1 MKKQSMA
8 LETVLVFAIM
18 MFFPVL
24 SQAESFS
31 LTGGQITPAGHKAL
45 RVGVGFPGLYG
56 AYHIPLS
63 EKFELAP
70 RFSFFYGSDTSAPVV
85 GNGLGV
91 ELKFNLMSSEK
102 FNLSLFFEPEF
113 LLAYHPGTA
122 FVFRVGGPGVLMSF
136 LLQEKFQF
144 IAGMKIPFGFVI
156 HPSFVA
162 SIPILFVL
170 GFEFNVSP
178 DLNLFLNTQMG
189 PDILAASGGSTTRF
203 SPNVFLGISMLL

>member
-1 MKKQSMA
+1 MKRNSTTIM
-8 LETVLVFAIM
+8 TVLVFTAAL
-18 MFFPVL
+18 FFPVF

-31 LTGGQITPAGHKAL
+31 LTGGQITPAGHKAV
-45 RVGVGFPGLYG
+45 RVGVGFPGIYG

-70 RFSFFYGSDTSAPVV
+70 RFSFFYGSDTHAPVV

-91 ELKFNLMSSEK
+91 ELKFSLMSGDK
-102 FNLSLFFEPEF
+102 FNLALLFEPEF

-122 FVFRVGGPGVLMSF
+122 VVFRVGGPGVLMSYAM
-136 LLQEKFQF
+136 QENFQL

-170 GFEFNVSP
+170 GFEFNVSNN
-178 DLNLFLNTQMG
+178 LNVFLNAQMG
-189 PDILAASGGSTTRF
+189 PDILAASGGSTTQF